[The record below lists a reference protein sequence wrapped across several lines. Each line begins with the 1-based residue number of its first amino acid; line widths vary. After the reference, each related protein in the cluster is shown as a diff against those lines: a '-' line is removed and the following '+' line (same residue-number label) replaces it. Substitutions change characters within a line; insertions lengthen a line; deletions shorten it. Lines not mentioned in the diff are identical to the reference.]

1 MVCRVK
7 CGAQVAEA
15 LTAFR
20 RPDRSGTLRDI
31 PSQMTR
37 PMAGHDAPRMPSW
50 LIGTA
55 VPVAALLLL
64 GAGAVAR
71 FALPATGAS
80 TSIWTIGLLLTG
92 APTVFRTLRRL
103 FAGRFAADVVAT
115 LAIIGAVVLAQPVA
129 GLVIVLMQTGGEALE
144 RYAEGRASDAVR
156 ALEDAAPRTAHR
168 IRGTSIDDILA
179 GDIAPGDV
187 LLVRPG
193 ELMPSDASVVDGRSH
208 VDVSRL
214 TGEPLPVVATPG
226 TRLMSGTVNGEGTL
240 TVRAIATAGESQYAH
255 IVALV
260 ASAQASKAR
269 LQRLADRYAV
279 WFTPFTLVVCAIV
292 YAVTH
297 DPVRVLAVLV
307 VATPCPLI
315 LATPIAFIGGI
326 NLAAQHHIIVRTGD
340 ALERLA
346 GVTTVIFDKTGT
358 LTIGRPAVRRV
369 IAAPGLTEDDV
380 LRAAGAV
387 EQGSSHLLAR
397 TLVDAAEE
405 RGLALPAARQVIESA
420 GRGVTG
426 QVDGRTVSVGAR
438 SFVLEQHPHIGAE
451 MDALDHEEG
460 LEAYVAI
467 DGRAAGVVEYADR
480 LRPELHEATA
490 HLARLGLT
498 DTVLLSGDRTANAR
512 AVAAVAGIEEVA
524 GDLMPEDKVDAVR
537 RLVAEGRSVLMVGD
551 GTNDAP
557 ALSAA
562 TVGVALAGH
571 GGGITAEAADV
582 VVLADDLRCVPDV
595 IGIGRRTMRIARQS
609 IQTGLG
615 LSGVA
620 MLLAAFGLIAPA
632 VGAVLQEIIDVAV
645 IINALRARRPG
656 APSVKQRT
664 RETRGEA
671 SGPPS
676 PATVRHD
683 VG

>member
-1 MVCRVK
+1 
-7 CGAQVAEA
+7 
-15 LTAFR
+15 
-20 RPDRSGTLRDI
+20 
-31 PSQMTR
+31 
-37 PMAGHDAPRMPSW
+37 MAGHDARRTRRW
-50 LIGTA
+50 LTSTA
-55 VPVAALLLL
+55 VPAAALVLL
-64 GAGAVAR
+64 GAGAVER
-71 FALPATGAS
+71 FGWPATRAS
-80 TSIWTIGLLLTG
+80 TTIWTVGLLVTG
-92 APTVFRTLRRL
+92 APTVFRTLRNML
-103 FAGRFAADVVAT
+103 AGRFAADLVAA
-115 LAIIGAVVLAQPVA
+115 LAIIGAVWLAQPVA

-144 RYAEGRASDAVR
+144 RFAEGRASDAVR

-168 IRGTSIDDILA
+168 IDGTRLDDITA
-179 GDIAPGDV
+179 DAIRVGDV

-193 ELMPSDASVVDGRSH
+193 ELMPCDAIVVDGRSH

-214 TGEPLPVVATPG
+214 TGEPLPVVATLG
-226 TRLMSGTVNGEGTL
+226 VRLMSGTVNGEGTL
-240 TVRAIATAGESQYAH
+240 TVRAVATAGESQYAH

-279 WFTPFTLVVCAIV
+279 WFTPFTLVACAIV
-292 YAVTH
+292 FAVTH

-326 NLAAQHHIIVRTGD
+326 NLAARRHIIVRTGD

-346 GVTTVIFDKTGT
+346 GITTVVFDKTGT
-358 LTIGRPAVRRV
+358 LTIGRPAVHR
-369 IAAPGLTEDDV
+369 IAAARGLTEDDV

-397 TLVDAAEE
+397 TLVDEAEQ
-405 RGLALPAARQVIESA
+405 RGIALPAARQVTESA

-426 QVDGRTVSVGAR
+426 QVEGRSVSVGAR
-438 SFVLEQHPHIGAE
+438 SFVLEQYPAIAAE
-451 MDALDHEEG
+451 LGALDHADG

-512 AVAAVAGIEEVA
+512 AVAAAAGIEEVA
-524 GDLMPEDKVDAVR
+524 GDLMPEGKVDAVR
-537 RLVAEGRSVLMVGD
+537 RLVAEGRAVLMVGD

-582 VVLADDLRCVPDV
+582 VILADDLRCVPEV
-595 IGIGRRTMRIARQS
+595 IAIGRRTMRIARQS
-609 IQTGLG
+609 IQAGLG
-615 LSGVA
+615 LSGLA
-620 MLLAAFGLIAPA
+620 MVLAALGFIAPA
-632 VGAVLQEIIDVAV
+632 IGAVLQEIIDVAV
-645 IINALRARRPG
+645 IANALRARRPG
-656 APSVKQRT
+656 RSSGKQRM
-664 RETRGEA
+664 GA
-671 SGPPS
+671 
-676 PATVRHD
+676 
-683 VG
+683 

>member
-1 MVCRVK
+1 
-7 CGAQVAEA
+7 
-15 LTAFR
+15 
-20 RPDRSGTLRDI
+20 
-31 PSQMTR
+31 
-37 PMAGHDAPRMPSW
+37 MAGHGAGRTWRW
-50 LIGTA
+50 LSSTA
-55 VPVAALLLL
+55 VPASALLLL

-71 FALPATGAS
+71 LGWPATRAG
-80 TSIWTIGLLLTG
+80 TIIWTVGLLVTG
-92 APTVFRTLRRL
+92 APTVFHTLRNVV
-103 FAGRFAADVVAT
+103 AGRFAADLVAT
-115 LAIIGAVVLAQPVA
+115 LAIIGAVWLAQPVA

-144 RYAEGRASDAVR
+144 RFAEGRASDAVR
-156 ALEDAAPRTAHR
+156 ALEEAAPRTAHR
-168 IRGTSIDDILA
+168 IQGAQLEDIGVDDIRV
-179 GDIAPGDV
+179 GDV

-193 ELMPSDASVVDGRSH
+193 ELMPSDALVIDGRSH

-214 TGEPLPVVATPG
+214 TGEPLPVSAQAG
-226 TRLMSGTVNGEGTL
+226 ARLMSGTVNGEGTL
-240 TVRAIATAGESQYAH
+240 TVRALAVAGESQYAH

-279 WFTPFTLVVCAIV
+279 WFTPFTLAVCAIV
-292 YAVTH
+292 FAVTR

-326 NLAAQHHIIVRTGD
+326 NLAAQRHIIVRTGD

-346 GVTTVIFDKTGT
+346 GITMLVFDKTGT
-358 LTIGRPAVRRV
+358 LTIGRPAVHRV
-369 IAAPGLTEDDV
+369 VPARGLTEDEV

-397 TLVDAAEE
+397 TLVEAAEE
-405 RGLALPAARQVIESA
+405 RGVALPPARHVIESA

-426 QVDGRTVSVGAR
+426 EVEDRRVSVGAR
-438 SFVLEQHPHIGAE
+438 SFVLAQYPDIAAGLDE
-451 MDALDHEEG
+451 LDHAGG

-480 LRPELHEATA
+480 LRPELHDAMA
-490 HLARLGLT
+490 QLARLGLT
-498 DTVLLSGDRTANAR
+498 DSVLLSGDRVANAR
-512 AVAAVAGIEEVA
+512 AVAAAAGIEEIA

-537 RLVAEGRSVLMVGD
+537 RLVAEGRGVLMVGD

-582 VVLADDLRCVPDV
+582 VVLTDDLRSVPEV

-609 IQTGLG
+609 IRVGLG
-615 LSGVA
+615 LSGLA
-620 MLLAAFGLIAPA
+620 MVFAAFGLIAPA

-645 IINALRARRPG
+645 IVNALRARRPG
-656 APSVKQRT
+656 PSSAAQRT
-664 RETRGEA
+664 GGGPGNASVPQVGALHDMA
-671 SGPPS
+671 SGDS
-676 PATVRHD
+676 RHLEGD
-683 VG
+683 DALS

>member
-1 MVCRVK
+1 MPC
-7 CGAQVAEA
+7 
-15 LTAFR
+15 
-20 RPDRSGTLRDI
+20 
-31 PSQMTR
+31 
-37 PMAGHDAPRMPSW
+37 DA
-50 LIGTA
+50 I
-55 VPVAALLLL
+55 
-64 GAGAVAR
+64 
-71 FALPATGAS
+71 
-80 TSIWTIGLLLTG
+80 
-92 APTVFRTLRRL
+92 
-103 FAGRFAADVVAT
+103 VV
-115 LAIIGAVVLAQPVA
+115 
-129 GLVIVLMQTGGEALE
+129 E
-144 RYAEGRASDAVR
+144 
-156 ALEDAAPRTAHR
+156 
-168 IRGTSIDDILA
+168 
-179 GDIAPGDV
+179 
-187 LLVRPG
+187 
-193 ELMPSDASVVDGRSH
+193 GRSH

-240 TVRAIATAGESQYAH
+240 TVRAVATAGESQYAH

-292 YAVTH
+292 FAVTH

-346 GVTTVIFDKTGT
+346 GITTVVFDKTGT
-358 LTIGRPAVRRV
+358 LTIGRPAVQRV
-369 IAAPGLTEDDV
+369 VAARGLTEDDV

-387 EQGSSHLLAR
+387 EQASSHLLAR
-397 TLVDAAEE
+397 TVVDAAKE
-405 RGLALPAARQVIESA
+405 RGIALPAARQVIESA
-420 GRGVTG
+420 GRGVIG
-426 QVDGRTVSVGAR
+426 QVEGRSVCVGAR
-438 SFVLEQHPHIGAE
+438 SFVLERYPDIAAE
-451 MDALDHEEG
+451 LGALDHAGG

-467 DGRAAGVVEYADR
+467 DGRPAGVVEYADL
-480 LRPELHEATA
+480 LRPELHDATA

-498 DTVLLSGDRTANAR
+498 DTVLLSGDRAANAR
-512 AVAAVAGIEEVA
+512 SVAAAAGIEQVA

-537 RLVAEGRSVLMVGD
+537 RLVAEGRGVLMVGD

-582 VVLADDLRCVPDV
+582 VILADDLRCVPEV
-595 IGIGRRTMRIARQS
+595 IAIGRRTMRIARQS
-609 IQTGLG
+609 IQAGLG
-615 LSGVA
+615 LSGLA
-620 MLLAAFGLIAPA
+620 MVLAAVGLIAPA

-645 IINALRARRPG
+645 IANALRARRPD
-656 APSVKQRT
+656 PSSDKQRT
-664 RETRGEA
+664 GELRGNASMPQVRPLYDTA
-671 SGPPS
+671 SGD
-676 PATVRHD
+676 TRQL
-683 VG
+683 

>member
-1 MVCRVK
+1 
-7 CGAQVAEA
+7 
-15 LTAFR
+15 
-20 RPDRSGTLRDI
+20 
-31 PSQMTR
+31 
-37 PMAGHDAPRMPSW
+37 MAGHDAGRTGRW
-50 LIGTA
+50 LSSTA
-55 VPVAALLLL
+55 VPAGALLLL

-71 FALPATGAS
+71 FGWPATRAS
-80 TSIWTIGLLLTG
+80 TTIWTIGLLVTG
-92 APTVFRTLRRL
+92 APTVFRTLRNML
-103 FAGRFAADVVAT
+103 AGRFAADLVAA
-115 LAIIGAVVLAQPVA
+115 LAIIGAVWLAQPVA

-144 RYAEGRASDAVR
+144 RFAEGRASDAVR

-168 IRGTSIDDILA
+168 IDGTRLDDITA
-179 GDIAPGDV
+179 DDIRVGDV

-193 ELMPSDASVVDGRSH
+193 ELMPCDAIVVDGRSH

-214 TGEPLPVVATPG
+214 TGEPLPVVATLG
-226 TRLMSGTVNGEGTL
+226 VRLMSGTVNGEGTL
-240 TVRAIATAGESQYAH
+240 TVRAVATADESQYAH

-260 ASAQASKAR
+260 ASAQASRAR

-279 WFTPFTLVVCAIV
+279 WFTPFTLVACAIV
-292 YAVTH
+292 FAVTH

-326 NLAAQHHIIVRTGD
+326 NLAARRHIIVRTGD

-346 GVTTVIFDKTGT
+346 GITTVVFDKTGT
-358 LTIGRPAVRRV
+358 LTIGRPAVHRV
-369 IAAPGLTEDDV
+369 AAARGLTEDDV

-397 TLVDAAEE
+397 TLVDEAEQ
-405 RGLALPAARQVIESA
+405 RGIALPAARQVTESA

-426 QVDGRTVSVGAR
+426 QVEGRSVSVGAR
-438 SFVLEQHPHIGAE
+438 SFVLEQYPAIAAE
-451 MDALDHEEG
+451 LGALDHADG

-498 DTVLLSGDRTANAR
+498 DTVLLSGDRTSNAR
-512 AVAAVAGIEEVA
+512 AVAAAAGIEEVA
-524 GDLMPEDKVDAVR
+524 GDLMPEGKVDAVR
-537 RLVAEGRSVLMVGD
+537 RLVAEGRAVLMVGD

-582 VVLADDLRCVPDV
+582 VVLADDLRCVPEV

-609 IQTGLG
+609 IRVGLG
-615 LSGVA
+615 LSGLA
-620 MLLAAFGLIAPA
+620 MVLAALGFIAPA
-632 VGAVLQEIIDVAV
+632 IGAVLQEIIDVAV
-645 IINALRARRPG
+645 IANALRARRPG
-656 APSVKQRT
+656 RSSGKQRM
-664 RETRGEA
+664 GA
-671 SGPPS
+671 
-676 PATVRHD
+676 
-683 VG
+683 

>member
-1 MVCRVK
+1 
-7 CGAQVAEA
+7 
-15 LTAFR
+15 
-20 RPDRSGTLRDI
+20 
-31 PSQMTR
+31 
-37 PMAGHDAPRMPSW
+37 MAGHDAHRTRQW
-50 LIGTA
+50 LTSTA
-55 VPVAALLLL
+55 VPAAALLLL

-71 FALPATGAS
+71 FGWPTAGAS
-80 TSIWTIGLLLTG
+80 TSIWTIGLVLTG
-92 APTVFRTLRRL
+92 APTVFRTLRNAL
-103 FAGRFAADVVAT
+103 AGRFAADLVAA
-115 LAIIGAVVLAQPVA
+115 LAIIGAVWLAQPVA
-129 GLVIVLMQTGGEALE
+129 GLGIVLMQTGGEALE
-144 RYAEGRASDAVR
+144 RFAEGRASDAVR
-156 ALEDAAPRTAHR
+156 ALEEAAPRTAHR
-168 IRGTSIDDILA
+168 IDGTRLDDITA
-179 GDIAPGDV
+179 DAIRVADV

-193 ELMPSDASVVDGRSH
+193 ELMPCDAIVVDGRSH

-240 TVRAIATAGESQYAH
+240 TVRAVATAGESQYAH

-292 YAVTH
+292 FAVTH

-307 VATPCPLI
+307 VATPGPLI

-326 NLAAQHHIIVRTGD
+326 NLAAQRHIIVRTGD

-346 GVTTVIFDKTGT
+346 GVTTVVFDKTGT
-358 LTIGRPAVRRV
+358 LTIGRPAVHRV
-369 IAAPGLTEDDV
+369 VAAPGLTENDV

-387 EQGSSHLLAR
+387 EQASSHLLAR
-397 TLVDAAEE
+397 TVVDAATE
-405 RGLALPAARQVIESA
+405 RGIALPAARQVIESA

-426 QVDGRTVSVGAR
+426 QVEGRSVCVGAR
-438 SFVLEQHPHIGAE
+438 SFVLEQYPGIAAE
-451 MDALDHEEG
+451 LGALDHADG

-467 DGRAAGVVEYADR
+467 DGRAAGVLEYADR
-480 LRPELHEATA
+480 LRPELHDATA

-498 DTVLLSGDRTANAR
+498 DTVLLSGDRAANAR
-512 AVAAVAGIEEVA
+512 SVAVAAGIEQVA

-537 RLVAEGRSVLMVGD
+537 RLVSEGRGVLMVGD

-562 TVGVALAGH
+562 TVGIALAGH

-582 VVLADDLRCVPDV
+582 VVLTDDLRSVPEV

-609 IQTGLG
+609 IRVGLG
-615 LSGVA
+615 LSGLA
-620 MLLAAFGLIAPA
+620 MVLAAVGLIAPA

-645 IINALRARRPG
+645 IVNALRARRPG
-656 APSVKQRT
+656 PSSGKQRVSKWPRNASVPRVRT
-664 RETRGEA
+664 LHDPA
-671 SGPPS
+671 SGVS
-676 PATVRHD
+676 RHL
-683 VG
+683 

>member
-1 MVCRVK
+1 MALHDAESSRKRLVSLVVPVGALAFLSAGAMARIVSPDTPASGVVWTVGLVLI
-7 CGAQVAEA
+7 GAQ
-15 LTAFR
+15 
-20 RPDRSGTLRDI
+20 
-31 PSQMTR
+31 
-37 PMAGHDAPRMPSW
+37 
-50 LIGTA
+50 
-55 VPVAALLLL
+55 PV
-64 GAGAVAR
+64 
-71 FALPATGAS
+71 
-80 TSIWTIGLLLTG
+80 W
-92 APTVFRTLRRL
+92 RTLRL
-103 FAGRFAADVVAT
+103 VLAGRFAADLVAT
-115 LAIIGAVVLAQPVA
+115 LAIVGAVCLAQPVA

-144 RYAEGRASDAVR
+144 RFAEGRASDAVR

-168 IRGTSIDDILA
+168 LHGTRVDDI
-179 GDIAPGDV
+179 GVEDIASGDV

-193 ELMPSDASVVDGRSH
+193 ELLPCDAIVVDGASH

-214 TGEPLPVVATPG
+214 TGEPMPVTAARDA
-226 TRLMSGTVNGEGTL
+226 RLMSGSVNGEGTL
-240 TVRAIATAGESQYAH
+240 TVRAIATAGDSQYAH

-260 ASAQASKAR
+260 ASAQASKAH

-279 WFTPFTLVVCAIV
+279 WFTPFTLVVCTMV

-297 DPVRVLAVLV
+297 DSVRVLAVLV

-326 NLAAQHHIIVRTGD
+326 NLAARRHVIVRTGD

-346 GVTTVIFDKTGT
+346 GITTVIFDKTGT

-369 IAAPGLTEDDV
+369 VAARGLTENDV

-397 TLVDAAEE
+397 TLVDAAQE
-405 RGLALPAARQVIESA
+405 RGLALPAARHVTECA

-426 QVDGRTVSVGAR
+426 VVDGRSVSVGAQ
-438 SFVLEQHPHIGAE
+438 SFVLEQHPHIAPE
-451 MDALDHEEG
+451 LDALDHADG

-480 LRPELHEATA
+480 LRPELHVAMA
-490 HLARLGLT
+490 HLTRLGLT
-498 DTVLLSGDRTANAR
+498 DMVLLSGDRAANAQ
-512 AVAAVAGIEEVA
+512 AVAAAAGIDVVA
-524 GDLMPEDKVDAVR
+524 ADLMPEDKVDAVR
-537 RLVAEGRSVLMVGD
+537 RLVTAGRAVLMVGD

-582 VVLADDLRCVPDV
+582 VVLADDLRCVPEV

-609 IQTGLG
+609 IQAGLG
-615 LSGVA
+615 LSGLA
-620 MLLAAFGLIAPA
+620 MVLASLGFIAPTM
-632 VGAVLQEIIDVAV
+632 GAVLQEIIDIGV
-645 IINALRARRPG
+645 IINAVRASRMGGPSPRPLGAGASADTPQSRARTLDD
-656 APSVKQRT
+656 AM
-664 RETRGEA
+664 
-671 SGPPS
+671 SGDSRQPLRS
-676 PATVRHD
+676 GTLS
-683 VG
+683 

>member
-1 MVCRVK
+1 
-7 CGAQVAEA
+7 
-15 LTAFR
+15 
-20 RPDRSGTLRDI
+20 
-31 PSQMTR
+31 
-37 PMAGHDAPRMPSW
+37 MAGDDARRTRRY
-50 LIGTA
+50 LIGIA
-55 VPVAALLLL
+55 VPAAALVLL

-71 FALPATGAS
+71 IASADTRTS

-92 APTVFRTLRRL
+92 APTVFRTLRRM
-103 FAGRFAADVVAT
+103 FAGRYAADLVAT
-115 LAIIGAVVLAQPVA
+115 LAIVGAVVLAEPVA

-156 ALEDAAPRTAHR
+156 ALEEAAPRTAHR
-168 IRGTSIDDILA
+168 IHGTRVDDIGA
-179 GDIAPGDV
+179 DDIRVGDV

-193 ELMPSDASVVDGRSH
+193 ELMPCDAIVVDGRSH

-214 TGEPLPVVATPG
+214 TGEPLPVVAASG
-226 TRLMSGTVNGEGTL
+226 ARLMSGSVNGEGTL

-260 ASAQASKAR
+260 ASAQASKAH

-279 WFTPFTLVVCAIV
+279 WFTPFTIVVCAIV
-292 YAVTH
+292 YVLTR

-326 NLAAQHHIIVRTGD
+326 NLAARRHIIVRTGD

-346 GVTTVIFDKTGT
+346 SVNTIVFDKTGT
-358 LTIGRPAVRRV
+358 LTIGRPAVHRV
-369 IAAPGLTEDDV
+369 VAAAGLTENEV

-405 RGLALPAARQVIESA
+405 RSVALPAARDVVESP
-420 GRGVTG
+420 GRGVIG
-426 QVDGRTVSVGAR
+426 HVDGRTVCVGAR
-438 SFVLEQHPHIGAE
+438 SFVLEHYPDIAAE
-451 MDALDHEEG
+451 LDTLDHAEG

-480 LRPELHEATA
+480 LRPELHDATA

-498 DTVLLSGDRTANAR
+498 DTVLLSGDRTANAQ
-512 AVAAVAGIEEVA
+512 AVAAAAGIEAVA

-537 RLVAEGRSVLMVGD
+537 RLVTEGHGVLMAGD

-582 VVLADDLRCVPDV
+582 VVLKDDLRAVPEV
-595 IGIGRRTMRIARQS
+595 IAIGRRTMRIARQS
-609 IQTGLG
+609 IQAGLG
-615 LSGVA
+615 LSGLA
-620 MLLAAFGLIAPA
+620 MVLAAFGLIAPT

-645 IINALRARRPG
+645 IANALRARRPG
-656 APSVKQRT
+656 TPSVRQRAH
-664 RETRGEA
+664 GEA
-671 SGPPS
+671 SAPP
-676 PATVRHD
+676 VRPLYDTASGDSRHHARD
-683 VG
+683 GTLS